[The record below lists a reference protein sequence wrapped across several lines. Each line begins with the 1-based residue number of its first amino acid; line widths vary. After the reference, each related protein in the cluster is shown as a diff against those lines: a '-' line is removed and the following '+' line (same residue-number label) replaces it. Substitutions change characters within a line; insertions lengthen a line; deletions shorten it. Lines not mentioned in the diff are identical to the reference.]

1 MGRTMALRSLKDGNW
16 APGFWARLGRHELTL
31 LLGMAVSAGLILAFA
46 LLAGEVIEGETA
58 AFDRA
63 VLLALRVAG
72 DPETPLGPPWLRNA
86 ARDVTALGSITVLSL
101 VTAVAL
107 GFLLLQGKRGASL
120 LVLLSVG
127 GGMAISGLLKNQ
139 IGRERPDL
147 VPHGDIVFTA
157 SFPSGHSLLSA
168 VVFLTLGAMLARF
181 VEGRR
186 QKAYVLVVAMTV
198 TLLVGCSRVYL
209 GVHWPTDV
217 LAGWCVGAG
226 WAALCWLVA
235 LWLQRR
241 GAVEPED
248 ESEAVPDGT

>member
-1 MGRTMALRSLKDGNW
+1 
-16 APGFWARLGRHELTL
+16 
-31 LLGMAVSAGLILAFA
+31 MAVSAGLILAFA

-72 DPETPLGPPWLRNA
+72 DPATPLGPPWLHNA

-101 VTAVAL
+101 ITAVTL
-107 GFLLLQGKRGASL
+107 GFLLLRGKRGASL

-139 IGRERPDL
+139 IGRERPDV

-186 QKAYVLVVAMTV
+186 QKAYVLVVAMAV

-248 ESEAVPDGT
+248 ESGTVPDRT

>member
-1 MGRTMALRSLKDGNW
+1 MGRAMALAGLR
-16 APGFWARLGRHELTL
+16 APGFWTRLGRHELRL
-31 LLGMAVSAGLILAFA
+31 LVGMAVSAGLILAFA

-63 VLLALRVAG
+63 VLMALRVAG
-72 DPETPLGPPWLRNA
+72 DPATPLGPPWLHNA

-101 VTAVAL
+101 ITAVTV

-139 IGRERPDL
+139 IGRERPDI

-181 VEGRR
+181 VERRR
-186 QKAYVLVVAMTV
+186 QKAYVLVVAMAV

-226 WAALCWLVA
+226 WATLCWLIA

-248 ESEAVPDGT
+248 EAGPVPDRT

>member
-1 MGRTMALRSLKDGNW
+1 MALN
-16 APGFWARLGRHELTL
+16 GFWSRLGRHELTL
-31 LLGMAVSAGLILAFA
+31 LVGVAVSAGLILSFA

-72 DPETPLGPPWLRNA
+72 DPETPLGPLWLQNA
-86 ARDVTALGSITVLSL
+86 ARDITALGSTVVLSL
-101 VTAVAL
+101 ITAVML
-107 GFLLLQGKRGASL
+107 GFLVLTGKRGAAL
-120 LVLLSVG
+120 LVLLAVG
-127 GGMAISGLLKNQ
+127 GGMLLSSLLKNQ
-139 IGRERPDL
+139 IGRARPDL

-168 VVFLTLGAMLARF
+168 VVYLTLGAMLARV

-186 QKAYVLVVAMTV
+186 LKAYVLVVAIGL
-198 TLLVGCSRVYL
+198 TLLIGCSRVYL

-226 WAALCWLVA
+226 WASLFWLVA

-241 GAVEPED
+241 GAVEPD
-248 ESEAVPDGT
+248 RAAEATADHA

>member
-1 MGRTMALRSLKDGNW
+1 MGRAMALAGLR
-16 APGFWARLGRHELTL
+16 APGFWTRLGRHELRL
-31 LLGMAVSAGLILAFA
+31 LVGMAVSAGLILAFA

-63 VLLALRVAG
+63 VLMALRVAG
-72 DPETPLGPPWLRNA
+72 DPAMPLGPPWLHNA

-101 VTAVAL
+101 ITAVTV

-139 IGRERPDL
+139 IGRERPDI

-186 QKAYVLVVAMTV
+186 QKAYVLVVAMAV

-226 WAALCWLVA
+226 WATLCWLVA

-248 ESEAVPDGT
+248 EAGPVPDRT

>member
-1 MGRTMALRSLKDGNW
+1 
-16 APGFWARLGRHELTL
+16 
-31 LLGMAVSAGLILAFA
+31 MAVSAGLILAFA

-63 VLLALRVAG
+63 VLMALRVAG
-72 DPETPLGPPWLRNA
+72 DPAVPLGPPWLHNA

-101 VTAVAL
+101 ITAVTV
-107 GFLLLQGKRGASL
+107 GFLLLRGKRGASL

-139 IGRERPDL
+139 IGRERPDI

-186 QKAYVLVVAMTV
+186 QKAYVLVVAMGV

-241 GAVEPED
+241 GAVEPEG
-248 ESEAVPDGT
+248 EAGTVPDRT

>member
-1 MGRTMALRSLKDGNW
+1 
-16 APGFWARLGRHELTL
+16 
-31 LLGMAVSAGLILAFA
+31 MAVSAGLILAFA

-63 VLLALRVAG
+63 VLMALRVAG
-72 DPETPLGPPWLRNA
+72 DPATPLGPPWLHNA

-101 VTAVAL
+101 ITAVTV

-157 SFPSGHSLLSA
+157 SFPSGHSLLAA

-181 VEGRR
+181 VERKR

-248 ESEAVPDGT
+248 EAGTVPDRT

>member
-1 MGRTMALRSLKDGNW
+1 
-16 APGFWARLGRHELTL
+16 
-31 LLGMAVSAGLILAFA
+31 MAVSAGLILAFA

-63 VLLALRVAG
+63 VLMALRVAG
-72 DPETPLGPPWLRNA
+72 DPTTPLGPPWLHNA
-86 ARDVTALGSITVLSL
+86 ARDITALGSITVLSL
-101 VTAVAL
+101 ITAVTV
-107 GFLLLQGKRGASL
+107 GFLLLRGKRGASL

-139 IGRERPDL
+139 IGRERPDI

-186 QKAYVLVVAMTV
+186 QKAYVLVVAMAV
-198 TLLVGCSRVYL
+198 TLLVGFSRIYL

-226 WAALCWLVA
+226 WATLCWLVA

-241 GAVEPED
+241 GAVEPEG
-248 ESEAVPDGT
+248 EAGPVPDRT